1 MPLANDLLK
10 VAVQLR
16 PAGPGRPSYAVIR
29 RCISTAYYAVFHS
42 LGYEVARPFRKD
54 VQPTARRLLDHG
66 QAREVADLL
75 RKRRQ
80 IPWLPGGPACDP
92 HLIEF
97 AEHFIYLQLVRHR
110 ADYDLWYTPT
120 KAEATTAIQRAER
133 ALGALQEAREQ
144 CPDQLQAV
152 CVAMVAN
159 SGTRRRMAS

>member
-1 MPLANDLLK
+1 M
-10 VAVQLR
+10 
-16 PAGPGRPSYAVIR
+16 IR

-42 LGYEVARPFRKD
+42 LGYEVARPFRKG

-92 HLIEF
+92 HLTQF
-97 AEHFIYLQLVRHR
+97 AEHFIHLQLVRHR
-110 ADYDLWYTPT
+110 ADYDLWYAPT

-133 ALGALQEAREQ
+133 ALEALQLAQSQSPE
-144 CPDQLQAV
+144 QLQAV
-152 CVAMVAN
+152 CVAMVA
-159 SGTRRRMAS
+159 SPGTRKRMTS